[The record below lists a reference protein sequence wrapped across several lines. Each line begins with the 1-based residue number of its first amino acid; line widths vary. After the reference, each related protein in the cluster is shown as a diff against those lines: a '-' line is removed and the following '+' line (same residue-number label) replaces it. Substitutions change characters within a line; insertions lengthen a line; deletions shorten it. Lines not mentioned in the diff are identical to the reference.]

1 MSSLLFNPITLGHL
15 SLPHRIAMAP
25 LTRSRAGQP
34 GNVPTAL
41 NVEYYRQ
48 RASAALIIS
57 EATQISQQ
65 GQGYAWTPGI
75 HSAEQIAGWRQV
87 ADAVHQEGGR
97 MFLQLWHTGRVSHPQ
112 FQPEGALPVA
122 PSAQAAPGKTF
133 IVDAQGRGIW
143 SDVPV
148 PQALTLAGIASIIK
162 DYRQAAR
169 NAVDAGMD
177 GVEIHAGNGYLLD
190 QFINS
195 RSNLRDDR
203 YGGSVENRS
212 RLLLEVVDAI
222 ADEIGAARVGVRLTP
237 MGRFMGMGDR
247 SPLTTFGVIADQL
260 SERGL
265 AYLHLVEPAMVG
277 VEKDPQHD
285 PAWDYL
291 ILTMRTRYRGVLIL
305 AGGYDQASAE
315 KALAEGRADI
325 IAFGRPFI
333 SNPDL
338 PLRFRLGAALNS
350 SDASLYFGG
359 GAQGYTDYPPLP
371 VDAIC

>member
-1 MSSLLFNPITLGHL
+1 MNSLLFDPITLGAL
-15 SLPHRIAMAP
+15 PLPHRIAMAP

-48 RASAALIIS
+48 RASAALIIT

-75 HSAEQIAGWRQV
+75 HSAEQVEGWRQV
-87 ADAVHQEGGR
+87 AAAVHEQGGR
-97 MFLQLWHTGRVSHPQ
+97 IFLQLWHVGRVSHPM
-112 FQPEGALPVA
+112 FQPQGALPVA

-133 IVDAQGRGIW
+133 ILDEEGRGTW
-143 SDVPV
+143 GEVPV
-148 PQALTLAGIASIIK
+148 PQALTLAGIESIIK

-169 NAVDAGMD
+169 NAIDAGMD

-195 RSNLRDDR
+195 SSNLRDDQ
-203 YGGSVENRS
+203 YGGSVANRS

-222 ADEIGAARVGVRLTP
+222 AAEIGAARVGVRLTP

-247 SPLTTFGVIADQL
+247 APLTTFGYIAEQL
-260 SERGL
+260 NERGL

-277 VEKDPQHD
+277 VEKDPQQD
-285 PAWDYL
+285 PAWDYI
-291 ILTMRTRYRGVLIL
+291 ILKMRTLYRGVLML

-350 SDASLYFGG
+350 GDASLYFGG
-359 GAQGYTDYPPLP
+359 GAQGYIDYPTL
-371 VDAIC
+371 